1 MDEGY
6 AGWAARWRVPLGL
19 ALAFAYL
26 VLSQPT
32 QARLVAGVAV
42 ALVGLV
48 VRGWAAGFL
57 EKDQSLATGGPYRYT
72 RNPLYLGSALTGTG
86 LAIAGGS
93 VVMMLA
99 FASLFLLVYGPVMRR
114 EEHLLR
120 QKFGAAYDGYS
131 ARVPRLLPGRPR
143 PDSPVPTGSREV
155 LGQAGVASRQRF
167 RWTRYRKNRE
177 YEAALGFAA
186 TLVFLILKMLD
197 GV

>member
-42 ALVGLV
+42 ALLGLV

-57 EKDQSLATGGPYRYT
+57 EKNQSLTTGGPYRYT
-72 RNPLYLGSALTGTG
+72 RNPLYLGSALTGVG

-99 FASLFLLVYGPVMRR
+99 FASLFLLVYAPVMRR
-114 EEHLLR
+114 EEHFLR

-131 ARVPRLLPGRPR
+131 AGVARLLPGRLR
-143 PDSPVPTGSREV
+143 PDGVS
-155 LGQAGVASRQRF
+155 GQAGPASGQRF
-167 RWTRYRKNRE
+167 RWARYRKNRE
-177 YEAALGFAA
+177 YEAALGFGAA
-186 TLVFLILKMLD
+186 LVFLILKMRLR
-197 GV
+197 